1 MPPIAY
7 LALAWI
13 AGLGLGDWVALPAWA
28 WPALAVLRTDQH
40 GAKTLQTDGREM
52 WVKVQR

>member
-7 LALAWI
+7 LALAWM

-28 WPALAVLRTDQH
+28 WLALAGLPLA
-40 GAKTLQTDGREM
+40 GARD
-52 WVKVQR
+52 